1 MHHADFLNLVSDVL
15 AGKTGKHLPSAH
27 STDLNICVEYFRVF
41 I

>member
-1 MHHADFLNLVSDVL
+1 MHHADFLNLVSDIL
-15 AGKTGKHLPSAH
+15 AGKQVNTCLRH